1 MIETI
6 IARRYAKGLSLVAQE
21 RGELQ
26 TVRKDL
32 DALADL
38 LDTDAGAYSLP
49 ELLDFL
55 ASPTVRLEDK
65 IRLTDLICE
74 KMGVGKT
81 VSDFLNVLIEK
92 HRVVLTGRMAREYDR
107 IVAQIDAARAVW
119 VESARPLDQ
128 AETKAVQEAAVKVAG
143 GVDIQMRTRVNPR
156 LLGGLRIFLDDTLI
170 DTSVAARLEALKAHL
185 L

>member
-6 IARRYAKGLSLVAQE
+6 IARRYAKGLSQVAKE
-21 RGELQ
+21 RDELLP
-26 TVRKDL
+26 VRADL
-32 DALADL
+32 DAIADL

-92 HRVVLTGRMAREYDR
+92 HRVALTGHIAREYDR
-107 IVAQIDAARAVW
+107 IVARIDEARSVW
-119 VESARPLDQ
+119 VESARPLDK
-128 AETKAVQEAAVKVAG
+128 AEAEAVRVAAAKVAG
-143 GVDIQMRTRVNPR
+143 GEVQMRTRVNAR
-156 LLGGLRIFLDDTLI
+156 LLGGVRVFLDDILI
-170 DTSVAARLEALKAHL
+170 DTSIASRLEALKAHL